1 MTGAPAS
8 VAKETTETRA
18 TNRVTTAAITRTPTD
33 TSVNIN
39 GNYFFNTI
47 QPMYGSKLNTVSQIT
62 LKLD

>member
-39 GNYFFNTI
+39 GNYFLI
-47 QPMYGSKLNTVSQIT
+47 QFSQCMAQN
-62 LKLD
+62 